1 MMSKMM
7 TDKEKNLQWL
17 KNEIE
22 SDERELERQKYEF
35 ISQIKKIKKEEI
47 IPLKNEKI
55 SLWQRV
61 KKVLLGN

>member
-1 MMSKMM
+1 MSKIM

-22 SDERELERQKYEF
+22 FDEREINREKMEF
-35 ISQIKKIKKEEI
+35 ISQIKKLKKEDI
-47 IPLKNEKI
+47 IPTKEEKI

-61 KKVLLGN
+61 KKVLLGI